1 MNMQMTNQTGVLPMP
16 DPSATHGLRPRA
28 TLAALAPFVLVLA
41 ACASSSSS
49 SEPPASQA
57 AASQP
62 PVSEVPTSQAAAS
75 QPPGS
80 EAPSGTTVTLKGLAF
95 SVAEITV
102 PVGTVTFVNEDSVA
116 HLLAEGENGV
126 EVASPRVQKVSING
140 GTQGEM
146 DFTVTGDYHITCTI
160 HHAMNMVVHV
170 Q

>member
-1 MNMQMTNQTGVLPMP
+1 MP
-16 DPSATHGLRPRA
+16 DPSATHRLRPRA

-41 ACASSSSS
+41 ACSSTSSS

-57 AASQP
+57 AASQAP
-62 PVSEVPTSQAAAS
+62 ASQAPAS
-75 QPPGS
+75 QAPAS
-80 EAPSGTTVTLKGLAF
+80 EAPTGTTVTMKGLAF

-102 PVGTVTFVNEDSVA
+102 PVGKVTFVNEDSVA

-126 EVASPRVQKVSING
+126 EVASPRVQKVSINA

-146 DFTVTGDYHITCTI
+146 DFTVAGDYHITCTI
-160 HHAMNMVVHV
+160 HHAMNMVIHV

>member
-1 MNMQMTNQTGVLPMP
+1 MP

-41 ACASSSSS
+41 ACSSS

-57 AASQP
+57 APSQAA
-62 PVSEVPTSQAAAS
+62 TSQAPAS
-75 QPPGS
+75 QAPAS
-80 EAPSGTTVTLKGLAF
+80 EAPASEAPTGTTVTLKGLAF

-102 PVGTVTFVNEDSVA
+102 PIGPLTFVNEDAVP

-126 EVASPRVQKVSING
+126 EVASPRVQKVSINPNS
-140 GTQGEM
+140 QG
-146 DFTVTGDYHITCTI
+146 DLVFTVAGDYNITCTI
-160 HHAMNMVVHV
+160 HKTMNMVVHV